1 MRSALAS
8 EIMSR
13 PVMTLAPDATAR
25 DAAAFLSTWGVSGA
39 PVTDARGRVLGIV
52 SLTDVA
58 RHVRDPRDLQ
68 ARTLEGRE
76 RLARSASTLTDDVPV
91 TELMTRGVLFVFPD
105 SPLRDVVRSMISERV
120 HRVLVM
126 SDDNRL
132 EGIIT
137 SMDVLRW
144 LDGRLSARERPRER
158 QEA

>member
-13 PVMTLAPDATAR
+13 PVMTLAPDATAC

-39 PVTDARGRVLGIV
+39 PVVDRRGEVLGLV
-52 SLTDVA
+52 SLSDLA
-58 RHVRDPRDLQ
+58 RHLRDPKELH

-76 RLARSASTLTDDVPV
+76 RLPRAASTLTDDVPV
-91 TELMTRGVLFVFPD
+91 TDLMTRGVLFVFPD

-126 SDDNRL
+126 SEENRL

-144 LDGRLSARERPRER
+144 LDGRLSTGRRPRER
-158 QEA
+158 QNA